1 MTQRQTITVYTR
13 VGCHLCDDA
22 IALVREVAVDRAHV
36 EVVDIDA
43 DPQLVARYTVRVPV
57 IAVDGVEIADYQIAR
72 DQLESA
78 LAGSRESQL

>member
-1 MTQRQTITVYTR
+1 MTERPTITVYTR

-22 IALVREVAVDRAHV
+22 IALVRQVAADRAHV
-36 EVVDIDA
+36 EVVDIDT

-78 LAGSRESQL
+78 LARSNESQL